1 MITAN
6 MATFPPR
13 SEGLRDVVARILPQ
27 VDQLNIVFNEYDKI
41 PEEYQNT
48 RGLTP
53 IIPHED
59 TKDVG
64 KFYPDVS
71 KSDYVLFVDDDVDYP
86 DDYVSETVEKFECLP
101 AGRFLGGYHT
111 SIYRK
116 PELGAS
122 LYKARRYTL
131 FFLSPKRIAEFR
143 KVYTFRHD
151 LDVPIFVDQVA
162 TNSAIIRGRDMPP
175 YIYMRDSQK
184 FVDVRLA
191 RWCFEKGIIPIALP
205 RKANWLKTE
214 PDEYSIFRTFTQK
227 HPSHVA
233 EEIRQFAFKHDY
245 VGQSLLNIPDIF
257 YRDSSSGSQ

>member
-122 LYKARRYTL
+122 LYKTRRYAL
-131 FFLSPKRIAEFR
+131 FFLSPNRIAEFR

-151 LDVPIFVDQVA
+151 LDVSIFVDQVA
-162 TNSAIIRGRDMPP
+162 TNSAIIRGEDMPP
-175 YIYMRDSQK
+175 YTYMRDSQK

-191 RWCFEKGIIPIALP
+191 LWCFEQGIETIALP
-205 RKANWLKTE
+205 RKCGWLSTE
-214 PDEYSIFRTFTQK
+214 PDDNSIYLNFTQK
-227 HPSHVA
+227 HHRYVA
-233 EEIRQFAFKHDY
+233 RDIWKFAFKKPH
-245 VGQSLLNIPDIF
+245 VGRELDVDRPDL
-257 YRDSSSGSQ
+257 RTGSMGE